1 MVAHGFD
8 AVVSDPMGGRQPRPR
23 LTGQT
28 MVIDKGLGLAHLQD
42 LLQVA
47 SEHLDYIKLG
57 FGTSALYPTE
67 ILRAKIDLARQY
79 GLQIYPGGTFLE
91 VALTQG
97 VLDRYLRRARE
108 LGFTCIEVSDGTI
121 EMTPRQRRQ
130 AIEAALALDF
140 TVITEVGKKDGEV
153 DLNPLE
159 ALDLIHTDLAHGAA
173 KVIVEGRESGQGV
186 GIYNARGELKTGQLE
201 EIVAGLSDPSVLMWE
216 APQKLQQQEL
226 IIRFGPNV
234 NLGNIAPEEVLAV
247 EALRRGLRGDTL
259 RHALLSEVVREE
271 A

>member
-8 AVVSDPMGGRQPRPR
+8 EVVSDPMVGRETRPR
-23 LTGQT
+23 VTGQT
-28 MVIDKGLGLAHLQD
+28 MVIDKGMGIGQLKD
-42 LLQVA
+42 LLEVA

-57 FGTSALYPTE
+57 FGTAALYPADL
-67 ILRAKIDLARQY
+67 LRAKIGLARRY
-79 GLQIYPGGTFLE
+79 GLHIYPGGTFLE

-97 VLDRYLRRARE
+97 VLGQYLSRALE

-121 EMTPRQRRQ
+121 DMTPRQRRE
-130 AIEAALALDF
+130 AIAAALAMGF

-153 DLNPLE
+153 DLNPVE

-173 KVIVEGRESGQGV
+173 KVIVEGRESGVGV
-186 GIYNARGELKTGQLE
+186 GIYDVRGQLKTGQME
-201 EIVAGLSDPSVLMWE
+201 EIVSGLSDPTVLMWE
-216 APQKLQQQEL
+216 APQKSQQQDL

-234 NLGNIAPEEVLAV
+234 NLGNIAPGDVLAV
-247 EALRRGLRGDTL
+247 ESLRRGLRGDTL
-259 RHALLSEVVREE
+259 RHALLSEIVQEE